1 MDEPDMK
8 LLIFVLYKGRGKGRT
23 LSRGTN
29 SHLPFAENLILKPVS
44 ILFYLRLYVSVALGN
59 SRHFA
64 MPPLIF
70 RRNDV

>member
-44 ILFYLRLYVSVALGN
+44 VALGKK
-59 SRHFA
+59 RHFA